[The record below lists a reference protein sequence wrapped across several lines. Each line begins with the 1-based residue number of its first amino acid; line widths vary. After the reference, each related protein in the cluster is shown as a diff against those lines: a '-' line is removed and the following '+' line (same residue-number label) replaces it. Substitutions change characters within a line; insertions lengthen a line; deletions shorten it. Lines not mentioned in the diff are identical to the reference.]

1 MARRMLKELRPIDH
15 SRDLQPGEA
24 FIVYYKNT
32 GIGRMD
38 LWLGIICPES
48 MVPRMLR
55 RPSKARP
62 KVGEW
67 NVPVEERIHSV
78 YLPGKNN

>member
-1 MARRMLKELRPIDH
+1 MARRMLKELKPIDP
-15 SRDLQPGEA
+15 SRDLQPGES

-32 GIGRMD
+32 GIGRKD
-38 LWLGIICPES
+38 LWLGIICLES
-48 MVPRMLR
+48 MVPAMLR
-55 RPSKARP
+55 RFANARP

-67 NVPVEERIHSV
+67 V